1 MSKQNKPPKFHHY
14 VPKTYLKH
22 WLDED
27 DLIYIYD
34 KKSGKIR
41 PSSING
47 QYFGKNNLNTI
58 TYPDNTKGYWVET
71 AYAELECK
79 ISPALN
85 KIAASLLSGHSDI
98 THEDKLMLSLFISAQ
113 FWRLPTN
120 KGLVKDLIESGDFS
134 DIGLSVT
141 NSNTREKLSS
151 DETASF
157 YSDITSTDLFQ
168 KAYPALR
175 PLLDMTKEN
184 AFDALRDW
192 SFYYQHPGFN
202 LTSDNPILYFTEP
215 TTSSI
220 LSDFILPLSPGVLLI
235 SKEFPPDTLDSSMS
249 TDLNI
254 LQVCH
259 ANQFIAGTN
268 ETYLRSL
275 ADEYEQNFQNIP
287 LEEVEKYVY
296 DKILKTSH
304 NLIRKY

>member
-14 VPKTYLKH
+14 IPKTYLKH

-34 KKSGKIR
+34 KKTGKIR
-41 PSSING
+41 SSSISG

-58 TYPDNTKGYWVET
+58 TYPDSTKGYWVEA
-71 AYAELECK
+71 AYAELESK
-79 ISPALN
+79 VSPALN
-85 KIAASLLSGHSDI
+85 KIAALLLSGHSDI

-113 FWRLPTN
+113 FWRLPAN
-120 KGLVKDLIESGDFS
+120 KGLVKDLIESGSFS

-141 NSNTREKLSS
+141 NSNTGEKLSS
-151 DETASF
+151 DEAASF

-175 PLLDMTKEN
+175 SLLDLTRVD
-184 AFDALRDW
+184 AFDSLKGW

-220 LSDFILPLSPGVLLI
+220 LSNFILPISPGVLLI
-235 SKEFPPDTLDSSMS
+235 SKESPPDTLDPSMS

-259 ANQFIAGTN
+259 ANQFVAGTN
-268 ETYLRSL
+268 EAYLRSL
-275 ADEYEQNFQNIP
+275 ADEYERHFKIIP
-287 LEEVEKYVY
+287 LGEIEKYIY
-296 DKILKTSH
+296 SKIFNTT
-304 NLIRKY
+304 

>member
-58 TYPDNTKGYWVET
+58 TYPDNTKGHWVEA
-71 AYAELECK
+71 AYTELERK
-79 ISPALN
+79 VSPALN
-85 KIAASLLSGHSDI
+85 KIAASLLSDHSDI

-113 FWRLPTN
+113 FWRLPAN
-120 KGLVKDLIESGDFS
+120 NGLVKDLIESGSFS

-141 NSNTREKLSS
+141 NSNTGEKLSS
-151 DETASF
+151 DEAASF

-175 PLLDMTKEN
+175 SLLDLTRVD
-184 AFDALRDW
+184 AFDSLKGW

-220 LSDFILPLSPGVLLI
+220 LSNFILPISPGVLLI
-235 SKEFPPDTLDSSMS
+235 SKESPPDTLDPSMS
-249 TDLNI
+249 TDLNM

-259 ANQFIAGTN
+259 ANQFVAGTN
-268 ETYLRSL
+268 EAYLRSL
-275 ADEYEQNFQNIP
+275 ADEYERHFKTIP
-287 LEEVEKYVY
+287 LGEIEKYIY
-296 DKILKTSH
+296 SKIFNTT
-304 NLIRKY
+304 

>member
-113 FWRLPTN
+113 FWRLPAN
-120 KGLVKDLIESGDFS
+120 KGLVKDLIESGSFS

-141 NSNTREKLSS
+141 NSNTGEKLSS
-151 DETASF
+151 DEAASF

-175 PLLDMTKEN
+175 SLLDLTRVD
-184 AFDALRDW
+184 AFDSLKGW

-220 LSDFILPLSPGVLLI
+220 LSNFILPISPGVLLI
-235 SKEFPPDTLDSSMS
+235 SKESPPDTLDPSMS

-259 ANQFIAGTN
+259 ANQFVAGTN
-268 ETYLRSL
+268 EAYLRSL
-275 ADEYEQNFQNIP
+275 ADEYERHFKTIP
-287 LEEVEKYVY
+287 SGEIEKYIY
-296 DKILKTSH
+296 SKIFNTT
-304 NLIRKY
+304 